1 LKLDFTL
8 NGESVSVEAPPYAS
22 LLSVLRDRL
31 SVRST
36 KQGCDYGGCG
46 ACTVLI
52 DGKARY
58 SCMTSA
64 LRVKRKSVTT
74 LEGLAKNG
82 VLDPLQQAFN
92 EKWAAQCGFCSA
104 GMILSAKA
112 LLDETKYPSES
123 EIREAIVGNL
133 CVCTGYQKIVEA
145 IQSASINSPKTSK

>member
-1 LKLDFTL
+1 MKLDFTL